1 MLDDFFIKKEKKMKE
16 KILDILKSIQPAND
30 FEGSKDFIEDG
41 LLDSFDVV
49 QLVSELENT
58 FNITISAL
66 DILAENFNSVQAI
79 EKLVNSYL

>member
-1 MLDDFFIKKEKKMKE
+1 MKE
-16 KILDILKSIQPAND
+16 KILDILKGIQPSND
-30 FEGSKDFIEDG
+30 FEGSSDYVEDG

-66 DILAENFNSVQAI
+66 DILPENFNSANAI
-79 EKLVNSYL
+79 EKLVKSYL

>member
-1 MLDDFFIKKEKKMKE
+1 MKE
-16 KILDILKSIQPAND
+16 KILDILKSIQPSND
-30 FEGSKDFIEDG
+30 FENSSDYVEDG

-66 DILAENFNSVQAI
+66 DILPENFNSAGAI
-79 EKLVNSYL
+79 EKLVKSYL

>member
-30 FEGSKDFIEDG
+30 FEESKDFVEDG

>member
-1 MLDDFFIKKEKKMKE
+1 MKE

-30 FEGSKDFIEDG
+30 FEESKDFVEDG

>member
-1 MLDDFFIKKEKKMKE
+1 MILQQNKEKKMKE
-16 KILDILKSIQPAND
+16 KILDILKSIQPSND
-30 FEGSKDFIEDG
+30 FENSSDYVEEG

-66 DILAENFNSVQAI
+66 DILPENFNSAGAI
-79 EKLVNSYL
+79 EKLVKSYL